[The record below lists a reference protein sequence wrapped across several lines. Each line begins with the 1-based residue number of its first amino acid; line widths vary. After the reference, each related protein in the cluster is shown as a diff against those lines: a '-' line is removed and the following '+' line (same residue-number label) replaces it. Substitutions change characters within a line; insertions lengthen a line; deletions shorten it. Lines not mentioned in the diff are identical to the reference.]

1 MQIYSLTFRPTNFKS
16 RNNPIK
22 PFVVNTPKG
31 KLYVREFSK
40 VDAGST
46 KEAKKL
52 ATFFLDSFINNT
64 KDPWFLSLKQNN
76 EKYDDA
82 ITHFTDYYRSMFKKD
97 DGNLTML
104 VAHNKDKKLCGAVV
118 TNTFNESGVND
129 SLTCY
134 IDSVAV
140 SPKFRKCGVGRLLMD
155 KAISCSF
162 DVYKDAFLASDNL
175 AVPFQLKNGF
185 KPLDYSNINQ
195 QKIINKI
202 NANRGDYPDYITFM
216 YKNLK
221 ETGDVDVWAERVTNS
236 SNL

>member
-1 MQIYSLTFRPTNFKS
+1 MQIYFSTLRPINFKS
-16 RNNPIK
+16 KNNPVK
-22 PFVVNTPKG
+22 SFAVSTPKG
-31 KLYVREFSK
+31 ELHVREFTE
-40 VDAGST
+40 VDAICT

-64 KDPWFLSLKQNN
+64 KDPWFLSLKKNK
-76 EKYDDA
+76 EKYNNA
-82 ITHFTDYYRSMFKKD
+82 ISHFTDYYRSMFEKD
-97 DGNLTML
+97 DGNLTIL

-118 TNTFNESGVND
+118 TNTLNESGVND

-140 SPKFRKCGVGRLLMD
+140 SPEFRKCGVGRLLMD
-155 KAISCSF
+155 KAIYCSN
-162 DVYKDAFLASDNL
+162 DVYKDAFLASDNM

-185 KPLDYSNINQ
+185 KPLDYSNINE

-202 NANRGDYPDYITFM
+202 NADRGDYPAYITFM

-221 ETGDVDVWAERVTNS
+221 ETENVDVWAERVTNL